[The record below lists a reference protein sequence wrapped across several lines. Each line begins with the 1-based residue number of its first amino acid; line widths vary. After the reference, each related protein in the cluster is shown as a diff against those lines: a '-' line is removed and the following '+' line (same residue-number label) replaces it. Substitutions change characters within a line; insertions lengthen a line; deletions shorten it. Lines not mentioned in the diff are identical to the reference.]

1 MAVTATA
8 ATVATPVLWGLT
20 AAELADLGIAGA
32 SLGGVLY
39 HGYGALTDY
48 WARNEEAKDREYRRK
63 MDAKQD
69 NWNYW
74 TGMAKDIVGGVKL
87 VKDTFGKKKNGEAYN
102 NQILETPKSYEQL
115 RVVQAQRYPW
125 AYRATLPSNLPPYVP
140 KDNQLL
146 QDILKYKQLQNSQ
159 DNKNKPPTDKAFKP
173 SAGTRKIV
181 STTTRPNGTV
191 TRREEIIEPNEKPK
205 TATANNKQTAASTTV
220 REEAVKEEPSL
231 NSPIKTINDQVQE
244 AEEKKKEQDSSTNS
258 GEQLI
263 SAPVDD
269 IALGKELGKQY
280 GPPPTKPFAEPFKT
294 TTTTTITGNTDPAPP
309 LRRMRGMTREQKVAY
324 LQGELDASNARL
336 DRYSKAFVAA
346 DREDR
351 ELHTQGV
358 PETDPRRQALDKQRS
373 DARYKHNLCYEHL
386 KNVEKKKNA
395 LRTPQEKAEAR
406 EREKMWKEELNQRVR
421 EDHAREVEG
430 KEIERRLLELDRQ
443 LNWDDAQANRLT
455 EEEQAEMNDYLQ
467 ARRSHQLRDPPPPDR
482 PVNKAGAQALLAR
495 HNRRREKTK
504 QQFSPPA
511 AAYEQLA
518 EALNPRFAAPP
529 PAAPAGSFEVSL
541 RKHHSPPP
549 APIVDPDAEALARLG
564 EPRSI
569 DDQVVALVEK
579 AQRVKPKQKLIV
591 LDANPK
597 FSPYARA
604 VAKNL
609 QSARVAAHKRRLARK
624 QRVNREAA

>member
-205 TATANNKQTAASTTV
+205 TAAANNKQTAASTTV

-258 GEQLI
+258 GEHFL
-263 SAPVDD
+263 SPPVDD
-269 IALGKELGKQY
+269 IALGKEMGKMY
-280 GPPPTKPFAEPFKT
+280 GPPTKPFADPFKT
-294 TTTTTITGNTDPAPP
+294 TTAPTTTSTTTTPIITEDGDVD
-309 LRRMRGMTREQKVAY
+309 LRKMRGLSREQKMAY
-324 LQGELDASNARL
+324 LDAEIDRRKANIHGFGSNSEWDPIRRL
-336 DRYSKAFVAA
+336 
-346 DREDR
+346 
-351 ELHTQGV
+351 
-358 PETDPRRQALDKQRS
+358 
-373 DARYKHNLCYEHL
+373 
-386 KNVEKKKNA
+386 EKKRDS

-406 EREKMWKEELNQRVR
+406 ERENMWKEELNQKVR
-421 EDHAREVEG
+421 EDTAREKEG
-430 KEIERRLLELDRQ
+430 KEMERRLLELDRQ
-443 LNWDDAQANRLT
+443 LNWDDRQANRLT

-467 ARRSHQLRDPPPPDR
+467 ARRSHSLKDPPPPDR

-495 HNRRREKTK
+495 HNKRREKTK
-504 QQFSPPA
+504 QQYPPA
-511 AAYEQLA
+511 GSGLEQLA
-518 EALNPRFAAPP
+518 KSLNPRFAAPSS
-529 PAAPAGSFEVSL
+529 ATPAGSFKVSL

-569 DDQVVALVEK
+569 DDQVYEMSEK
-579 AQRVKPKQKLIV
+579 AQRVKPKQKIIV
-591 LDANPK
+591 LNTNPK